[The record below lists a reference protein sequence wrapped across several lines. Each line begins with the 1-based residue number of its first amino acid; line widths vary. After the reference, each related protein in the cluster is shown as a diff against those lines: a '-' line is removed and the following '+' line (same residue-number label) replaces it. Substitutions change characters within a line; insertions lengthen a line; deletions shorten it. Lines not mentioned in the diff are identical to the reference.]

1 MQKKCREEVSE
12 FTKHVQVSQEKYH
25 GGDYEGNEI
34 DKMLNNIEK
43 LEEIVD
49 DDHKDFI
56 DAFRSVQELNE
67 HVTGKDLK
75 EGYEEVIDRFTVNF
89 LYLNSNHNVS
99 ITPKVHIIMAH
110 LKDYCNETGKS
121 LGSCSDQTI
130 EAVHQLVNNRFT
142 RSNYYIKCE
151 ENEKH
156 PSKMF
161 DGVHHVNSYNV

>member
-1 MQKKCREEVSE
+1 MIENCPPQPLHVCKLGPFNHIIKNPAKECPEEVSE

-67 HVTGKDLK
+67 HVAGKDLK

-89 LYLNSNHNVS
+89 LNLNSNHNVS

-110 LKDYCNETGKS
+110 
-121 LGSCSDQTI
+121 
-130 EAVHQLVNNRFT
+130 
-142 RSNYYIKCE
+142 
-151 ENEKH
+151 
-156 PSKMF
+156 
-161 DGVHHVNSYNV
+161 